1 MKYCLYFL
9 LFLSLLSVVSCENE
23 LTRYLYDQ
31 TITEY
36 ARHKI
41 VYGSSES
48 DEVINLPESKD
59 ELEIIHH
66 KYYTLGYSEPNEQ
79 AAWVQY
85 MLTRKMVNG
94 STKRKNHFRE
104 DPTVSTGSSIPSD
117 YKNSGFD
124 RGHLAPNADFLANHE
139 MMDESFYMSNISPQY
154 HKFNAGIWL
163 KLEDTVRNMMRKN
176 DSLIVVTGPIFDN
189 IKIKNSKHTIG
200 KKNIVTVPVA
210 FYKVI
215 FDPKNNRMIG
225 FVILHTN
232 EQIKRPIEDFIT
244 TVDEIE
250 LLTNLDF
257 FKNVNNESSLESV
270 KGDLNLWLN

>member
-9 LFLSLLSVVSCENE
+9 LFLSLLSVASCGNE
-23 LTRYLYDQ
+23 LTRCLYDQ
-31 TITEY
+31 AITEY
-36 ARHKI
+36 VRHKI

-59 ELEIIHH
+59 ELEIIYH

-85 MLTRKMVNG
+85 MLTQEMVNG
-94 STKRKNHFRE
+94 STKRENHFRE

-163 KLEDTVRNMMRKN
+163 KLEDTVRNMVRKN

-189 IKIKNSKHTIG
+189 IKNSKHTIG

-215 FDPKNNRMIG
+215 FDPKNNVMIG

-232 EQIKRPIEDFIT
+232 EQIKRPVEDFIT